1 MFIIPVLNVLPN
13 ACVSTFAPIVLAGL
27 GYTPKQV
34 LIMSIPSGVTNFTV
48 VIIMGFVQEVRALPL
63 VFNFGDSQLTS
74 HHILCFEN

>member
-1 MFIIPVLNVLPN
+1 MMYPMPLLNVLPN

-48 VIIMGFVQEVRALPL
+48 VIIMGLIQEVLSLIRLI
-63 VFNFGDSQLTS
+63 FD
-74 HHILCFEN
+74 E